1 MSLRRR
7 PDKREAQTFT
17 QLYEQHLDAVFNY
30 CRFRIQ
36 DRQMPEDLTA
46 ETFEQAWRDRHRYNP
61 ERASFTT
68 WLFAIA
74 RHRIVDKQ
82 RELGQKTLI
91 ALDGQLK
98 DELPLPEEQ
107 VAEQARLA
115 KRASRVQ
122 QLPEE
127 HQELVALKFG
137 AGLTNRRMAEL
148 LGKGESAVGSALYRI
163 MQRLRQQWEEENVQ
177 VPRR

>member
-46 ETFEQAWRDRHRYNP
+46 ETFELAWRDRHRYNP

-91 ALDGQLK
+91 ALDGQHK

-122 QLPEE
+122 
-127 HQELVALKFG
+127 
-137 AGLTNRRMAEL
+137 
-148 LGKGESAVGSALYRI
+148 
-163 MQRLRQQWEEENVQ
+163 
-177 VPRR
+177 